1 MQLLDSHIEAGQDL
15 SDEDKMAYYT
25 ALVEYLY
32 YGKEPELTGAP
43 KAVFVAIKPTLDNS
57 LARSKAGS
65 KGGSKRQA
73 KRKLNGSK
81 RESNAKQTAKQNASK
96 TEANVQANQNQTI
109 ENRASYQDSPS
120 PYSSPSNPSLGSEGC
135 NSHWEGVQGEGFA
148 PPSLEEV
155 KSYFEANGLKG
166 DPESFFATYDSQGWV
181 KGNGMPV
188 HSWHSL
194 ALKWSQEERRRELEK
209 PPEQQ
214 PKPSPTP
221 VNLPDKTLEEDVAEF
236 ERRYGVKLRG

>member
-1 MQLLDSHIEAGQDL
+1 M
-15 SDEDKMAYYT
+15 
-25 ALVEYLY
+25 
-32 YGKEPELTGAP
+32 
-43 KAVFVAIKPTLDNS
+43 
-57 LARSKAGS
+57 
-65 KGGSKRQA
+65 
-73 KRKLNGSK
+73 
-81 RESNAKQTAKQNASK
+81 
-96 TEANVQANQNQTI
+96 
-109 ENRASYQDSPS
+109 
-120 PYSSPSNPSLGSEGC
+120 
-135 NSHWEGVQGEGFA
+135 
-148 PPSLEEV
+148 EEV

-194 ALKWSQEERRRELEK
+194 ALKWSQEERRRELDK

-214 PKPSPTP
+214 SKPSPTP

>member
-1 MQLLDSHIEAGQDL
+1 MAEQRMNFYRSLYDLASILPSEKGRRRLLVAMLDYFFEGIEPNDL
-15 SDEDKMAYYT
+15 NANE
-25 ALVEYLY
+25 
-32 YGKEPELTGAP
+32 
-43 KAVFVAIKPTLDNS
+43 
-57 LARSKAGS
+57 SKAFEAVRGRIDA
-65 KGGSKRQA
+65 SKR
-73 KRKLNGSK
+73 
-81 RESNAKQTAKQNASK
+81 NANNRRVSVANETANETRNET
-96 TEANVQANQNQTI
+96 TEVVANETAN
-109 ENRASYQDSPS
+109 ENDNDNTAFDVDRQSLPLYSPS
-120 PYSSPSNPSLGSEGC
+120 YSPSLGERNVVLGC
-135 NSHWEGVQGEGFA
+135 T

-155 KSYFEANGLKG
+155 KAYFETNGLKG

-194 ALKWSQEERRRELEK
+194 ALKWSQEERRRELDK

-214 PKPSPTP
+214 SKPSPTP